1 MWMCMCHSHI
11 HIYIYTYTYLHS
23 RVQYIYTYT
32 CRCICISV
40 CTSWWHIYIYIHI
53 HTYLYIHSQMH
64 MDIHILLH
72 IYHIYFHAY
81 TYACKCQNSE
91 TLFFTGFVFFEET
104 SSFLGTWLR
113 PTSQRRWN
121 KLHGHPDLSQPSRFG
136 SRLWKRRGWRR
147 VLYWGG
153 DCWLDRNTGPDW
165 QRGELKWQLVFDR
178 DVSTLQPYNG
188 KIVDK
193 VWAKKSWSL
202 NDAFE

>member
-1 MWMCMCHSHI
+1 
-11 HIYIYTYTYLHS
+11 
-23 RVQYIYTYT
+23 
-32 CRCICISV
+32 
-40 CTSWWHIYIYIHI
+40 
-53 HTYLYIHSQMH
+53 MH

-113 PTSQRRWN
+113 PTSQRRRN